1 MSEAVD
7 HNITDCDIEITQ
19 FQMNFYEH
27 YSWWLGG
34 IASIVLA
41 TFGLLFNTISVYILC
56 DRRLTSSFF
65 NTMLACLAV
74 VDNSFLFI
82 RICVTMVMQF
92 MELSPTPS
100 EGIHLS
106 VFIYLLH
113 PAQSFFMTCSIYIT
127 IELAWERYTSIS
139 NPHLHHL
146 RQMQGKGIRTF
157 LYIMPVVMLST
168 IFNIPKLFERQVVET
183 KSKVV
188 SLQDSSWT
196 NELGFNNN
204 ETISYNQSY
213 VLHIFPTDLRM
224 NNEYIIWYVN
234 VANLMVNSIVPG
246 VLLVFFNYKVQVYS
260 TKRAKCKSDAS
271 KRQKESLNQPLEA
284 DSDNERKIQRYAIRQ
299 KCVLF
304 AIVAMFFLCH
314 ALRVAQ
320 NVKEII
326 DFEENRSEVEKGCIP
341 NEFWELLLVPLSD
354 LLVQI
359 NASMNFF
366 IYCICDYIFRNVLDE
381 KVSRIRSFRNSTRRT
396 AQEAI
401 ELHTT

>member
-1 MSEAVD
+1 
-7 HNITDCDIEITQ
+7 
-19 FQMNFYEH
+19 MNFYEH

-146 RQMQGKGIRTF
+146 RQMQSKGFRTF

-196 NELGFNNN
+196 NELGFNRSTFKQIRRELSLLSFNDKN
-204 ETISYNQSY
+204 
-213 VLHIFPTDLRM
+213 IFL
-224 NNEYIIWYVN
+224 
-234 VANLMVNSIVPG
+234 ANRSSSIVFQ
-246 VLLVFFNYKVQVYS
+246 VLLNTQNDG
-260 TKRAKCKSDAS
+260 R
-271 KRQKESLNQPLEA
+271 
-284 DSDNERKIQRYAIRQ
+284 
-299 KCVLF
+299 LF
-304 AIVAMFFLCH
+304 
-314 ALRVAQ
+314 
-320 NVKEII
+320 
-326 DFEENRSEVEKGCIP
+326 
-341 NEFWELLLVPLSD
+341 LLLLILPLF
-354 LLVQI
+354 
-359 NASMNFF
+359 M
-366 IYCICDYIFRNVLDE
+366 
-381 KVSRIRSFRNSTRRT
+381 
-396 AQEAI
+396 
-401 ELHTT
+401 